1 MLSGDLLS
9 WPAGVSPIPLILL
22 AVIALAR
29 LFPLPGAYHPLLL
42 FRYLAQQLA
51 AKVNPDPN
59 RSRQQLLISGSLAL
73 LMLWLPLLLLL
84 YSLYLFSEQPLLLD
98 ALLLYISL
106 DWQNQRQQALQLQQQ
121 LQRGQLTLA
130 REQSTTLLCRRT
142 DNLSQMGLSKALL
155 ESLSLRYAIFVVGT
169 CGYFLLGG
177 GLAAFGYRLLQEL
190 QQQWSVK
197 RQHFRYFGIP
207 SAVMATVLSAPPKL
221 LCALLLALQHGL
233 RRSMALCRQPR
244 LNLEACSY
252 WLLCCSSA
260 ALKRSLGGPAYYNDS
275 KLQRSKM
282 LQPQQPAPQ
291 DIKRLIKQLRF
302 TGGYF
307 LLLLLS
313 GYGLYFFAL
322 L

>member
-9 WPAGVSPIPLILL
+9 WPAGVSPLPLILL
-22 AVIALAR
+22 AVITLAW
-29 LFPLPGAYHPLLL
+29 LMPLPGAYHPLLL
-42 FRYLAQQLA
+42 FRYLAQQLG
-51 AKVNPDPN
+51 AKVNPDPH
-59 RSRQQLLISGSLAL
+59 RARQQLLISGTLAL
-73 LMLWLPLLLLL
+73 LILCLPVLLLL

-121 LQRGQLTLA
+121 LQRGQLALA
-130 REQSTTLLCRRT
+130 REQSNTLLCRRT
-142 DNLSQMGLSKALL
+142 ANLSEMGLSKALL

-169 CGYFLLGG
+169 CGFFLLGG
-177 GLAAFGYRLLQEL
+177 GLAALGYRLLQEL

-197 RQHFRYFGIP
+197 RLNYRYFGIP
-207 SAVMATVLSAPPKL
+207 SAVTAALLNALPKL

-233 RRSMALCRQPR
+233 RHSLTLARQPR
-244 LNLEACSY
+244 QNIEVCSY
-252 WLLCCSSA
+252 WLLCCSSV
-260 ALKRSLGGPAYYNDS
+260 ALKRSLGGPVYYDAA

-282 LQPQQPAPQ
+282 MQPQQPTAQ